1 MQKLKKFEFR
11 EAVGRAVY
19 DWNTLLDGNIYQGIE
34 GEDFQCKAATFGL
47 MLRTRSEKRGKGCRV
62 NQETKENEEG
72 VSQNIVTWQAFD
84 YTPEQLAE
92 RAERSAQRKAQR
104 AAKSGAAD
112 DEDGDLTDSEL
123 EAALEAEQQAEEQ
136 EPEPEPKPVKPAPAK
151 SKGKGGKGK

>member
-1 MQKLKKFEFR
+1 MSFNKLKKFEFR

-62 NQETKENEEG
+62 NQETKETEEG
-72 VSQNIVTWQAFD
+72 VTQNVVTWQAFD
-84 YTPEQLAE
+84 YTEEKLAE

-104 AAKSGAAD
+104 AAKGAAD
-112 DEDGDLTDSEL
+112 DDDDDKMDSEL
-123 EAALEAEQQAEEQ
+123 EAELEAAQQAEQEEQ
-136 EPEPEPKPVKPAPAK
+136 EPEPVKAPPAK
-151 SKGKGGKGK
+151 KPKGKGK